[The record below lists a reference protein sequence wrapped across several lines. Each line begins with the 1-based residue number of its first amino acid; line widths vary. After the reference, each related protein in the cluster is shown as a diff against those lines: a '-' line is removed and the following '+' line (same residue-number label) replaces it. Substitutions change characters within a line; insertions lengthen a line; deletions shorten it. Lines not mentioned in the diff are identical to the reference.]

1 VTVRVGV
8 AGAGDVVIAGLGAL
22 LTQSPDIEFDDGD
35 PARTRP
41 DVILYDVIGMQADG
55 GRELWGLIGT
65 GIPVIAVG
73 RPLRPDLAAR
83 AVAHGAV
90 VTLSLE
96 TSEELLVAAVLTAA
110 EGQPIPMGISA
121 VPVLAECSD
130 GDRLTPREL
139 EVLRCVAAG
148 LSNREICAAL
158 GLGMNTIKS
167 YIRTAYR
174 KIEVTNRPHA
184 VLWCLRHGFDPA
196 KEVDART

>member
-1 VTVRVGV
+1 MCP
-8 AGAGDVVIAGLGAL
+8 L
-22 LTQSPDIEFDDGD
+22 LTQSPDVEFVDGD

-41 DVILYDVIGMQADG
+41 DVILYDVIGMQSDG

-65 GIPVIAVG
+65 EIPVIAVG

-110 EGQPIPMGISA
+110 QGRPTPLGIFP
-121 VPVLAECSD
+121 VPVLAECPD
-130 GDRLTPREL
+130 HHRLTSREL
-139 EVLRCVAAG
+139 EVMRCVAAG
-148 LSNREICAAL
+148 LSNREICDAL
-158 GLGMNTIKS
+158 GLGMNTVKS

-174 KIEVTNRPHA
+174 KIGVTNRPHA
-184 VLWCLRHGFDPA
+184 VLWCLQHGFDPA
-196 KEVDART
+196 AVVDAST